1 MGACARFLPETGEQK
16 AHRLLKR
23 VRKRTHSRLGVL
35 YAKIDKGYPDDHRQ
49 MSMVANILHQAADTD
64 YFRENVFRSR
74 EWDNLPQNPE
84 LEVAGKVLQE
94 FADKHGASW
103 AVSLDWA
110 SFGFRKDMEEQ
121 PTKISPIP
129 AL

>member
-1 MGACARFLPETGEQK
+1 MGQLFAGQLPTKPEECFTHSLIRMGASARFLPETGEQK
-16 AHRLLKR
+16 AHRILKR

-74 EWDNLPQNPE
+74 E
-84 LEVAGKVLQE
+84 
-94 FADKHGASW
+94 
-103 AVSLDWA
+103 
-110 SFGFRKDMEEQ
+110 
-121 PTKISPIP
+121 
-129 AL
+129 